1 VGPVG
6 PKGDAATLSFAIVF
20 GITGR
25 AFEQLGAATPLV
37 DRHQSR
43 RFVEQDFDTSKLK
56 ITYQDTLGARAAL
69 FNGCSGASWSTMPV
83 VATFSDGDLENSAM
97 GWRIT
102 NGSHLAWGL
111 GFSSGQ
117 HIVRVDFL
125 RTTNATDCLSGW
137 NTTGNFLS
145 VEEIP

>member
-1 VGPVG
+1 MGPVG
-6 PKGDAATLSFAIVF
+6 PKGDAATLSFAIVSELPDV
-20 GITGR
+20 R
-25 AFEQLGAATPLV
+25 LNSSGAANTWSTVTNRVVSLNKI
-37 DRHQSR
+37 S
-43 RFVEQDFDTSKLK
+43 DTSKLK

-69 FNGCSGASWSTMPV
+69 FNGCQWRILVDNAV